1 MKRFFCSL
9 AIAAVTLAFRPLM
22 KAQEPAQCSMGNA
35 IMQGTYVASGTGTI
49 TGVGPI
55 TTVGLIIYNGDGSG
69 TAVFSTTTVNGASS
83 AKSNVPISFTVNS
96 DCTGSKVL
104 GTTHMNF
111 VITPDGTTI
120 TWIITDNGV
129 TMMGTGVRLK
139 RSRD

>member
-1 MKRFFCSL
+1 MKKFFGSL
-9 AIAAVTLAFRPLM
+9 AVAAIAALLSPAL
-22 KAQEPAQCSMGNA
+22 KADTPPHCSMGNA

-49 TGVGPI
+49 TGVGAI
-55 TTVGLIIYNGDGSG
+55 ATVGLIVYNGDGSG
-69 TAVFSTTTVNGASS
+69 NAVLSTTTVNGAAST
-83 AKSNVPISFTVNS
+83 KTNVPISFTVNP

-139 RSRD
+139 R